1 MYDIYDILTKNEE
14 FENGYENLP
23 EDFYFKDKTHYY
35 NTCKNCIRKSN
46 ILNVVQVHHT
56 LKEFCSKIYD
66 FTINNLNEIKK
77 MKLRYPNKLYLNYI
91 NNAVDLNSLLVAI
104 KSISRI
110 IDDYEYIFKNGEEV
124 LDESQFRKYTH
135 IEKITKSRLRITSE
149 KVIIDKNIKNQLSQ
163 IIKKN
168 IKEEKEIRI
177 AQEDLC
183 AKLEVTLT
191 EYQEKQLSVFEDY
204 IEDSIKEPTKK
215 LFYLLINLSKNE
227 LIGEIDRK
235 TLLITTPNLLKIY
248 NRNNEINKISI
259 GNLKNIIISLIDMD
273 LIKKEPI
280 QSKIK
285 LTILDK

>member
-1 MYDIYDILTKNEE
+1 
-14 FENGYENLP
+14 
-23 EDFYFKDKTHYY
+23 
-35 NTCKNCIRKSN
+35 
-46 ILNVVQVHHT
+46 
-56 LKEFCSKIYD
+56 
-66 FTINNLNEIKK
+66 
-77 MKLRYPNKLYLNYI
+77 MKLHYPNKLYLNYI

-110 IDDYEYIFKNGEEV
+110 IADYEYIFKNGEEV
-124 LDESQFRKYTH
+124 LGESQFRKYTH
-135 IEKITKSRLRITSE
+135 IEKVTKSRLKKTNE
-149 KVIIDKNIKNQLSQ
+149 KVIIDKNIKNQLSR

-191 EYQEKQLSVFEDY
+191 EYQENQLSVFEDY
-204 IEDSIKEPTKK
+204 IEDNIKEPTKK

-235 TLLITTPNLLKIY
+235 TLIITTPNLLKIY
-248 NRNNEINKISI
+248 NRNNEINKLSI
-259 GNLKNIIISLIDMD
+259 GNLKNIIISLIDME
-273 LIKKEPI
+273 LIKKQPI

-285 LTILDK
+285 LTILYE